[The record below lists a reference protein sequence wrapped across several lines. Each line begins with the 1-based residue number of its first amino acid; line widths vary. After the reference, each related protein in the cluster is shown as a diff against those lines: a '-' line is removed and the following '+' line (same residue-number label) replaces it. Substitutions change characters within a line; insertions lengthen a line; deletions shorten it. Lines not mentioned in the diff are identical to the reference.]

1 MINLIIHEIRS
12 RWTAILFWGIGLVI
26 FGVIYISLAPELFEQ
41 LKSLTNLSVYEL
53 VGLHLE
59 SVEGYIASVV
69 LAYTSFL
76 LGIYSIIISTSTLAG
91 EEDNGTLELL
101 VSLPLERWKILTSK
115 AIALSV
121 VIFFILIITGT
132 GNAIA
137 LTVMNS
143 NYPINITPFSFFMA
157 FISSLPLL
165 AGFIMM
171 GIFLG
176 SFMPNRRIAA
186 TVMAVYF
193 VASYFGEHLAQIS
206 KSVEPIK
213 YLCLFNYYD
222 TTETIFTEGIKLSD
236 ILILMGVT
244 AIFLILALFFF
255 TRRNITVGTWPWHK
269 VKITD

>member
-1 MINLIIHEIRS
+1 
-12 RWTAILFWGIGLVI
+12 
-26 FGVIYISLAPELFEQ
+26 
-41 LKSLTNLSVYEL
+41 
-53 VGLHLE
+53 
-59 SVEGYIASVV
+59 
-69 LAYTSFL
+69 
-76 LGIYSIIISTSTLAG
+76 
-91 EEDNGTLELL
+91 
-101 VSLPLERWKILTSK
+101 
-115 AIALSV
+115 
-121 VIFFILIITGT
+121 LIITGT

-255 TRRNITVGTWPWHK
+255 TRRNITEGTWPWHK